1 MKTCLCCGREIR
13 GREDKKFCD
22 YQCRNQFNNQA
33 YATNNNYM
41 RRVLLMLRR
50 NRRILARLLQNEEL
64 IKTSKSQLESSGF
77 RFQFLTHTQLNRQGQ
92 TCFFCFEYGYLPL
105 DKDWYLVV
113 RFSENDAA

>member
-1 MKTCLCCGREIR
+1 
-13 GREDKKFCD
+13 
-22 YQCRNQFNNQA
+22 
-33 YATNNNYM
+33 M

-50 NRRILARLLQNEEL
+50 NRGILARLLQNEEL

-77 RFQFLTHTQLNRQGQ
+77 RFQFLTHTQRNRQGQ

-105 DKDWYLVV
+105 DKDWYLVL